1 MCAFTTIPKS
11 LQHREGHFLYR
22 FNVTV
27 ADRGNPPLVTVAL
40 MHVRT
45 ENVNDEAPV
54 FVPTAE
60 YSASACS
67 QYISLNGRVIC
78 RLPKTRWAAL
88 PCCKCRPLTRTGTKS
103 PMCLWIPTGKRVF
116 RTRFSRL
123 IRTRVVKAIYSKKK
137 TKSPIAGLIRLR
149 LDVRPE
155 QLLSLEAPYNLSVL
169 ARDDGSCCARKG
181 NVGQL
186 RHTARALVR
195 LSVAD
200 VNNNKP
206 EFPHCADYSRM
217 ARIEEGQYR
226 VNASP
231 ILRAEAID
239 QVQEFWP

>member
-1 MCAFTTIPKS
+1 M
-11 LQHREGHFLYR
+11 R
-22 FNVTV
+22 
-27 ADRGNPPLVTVAL
+27 
-40 MHVRT
+40 
-45 ENVNDEAPV
+45 
-54 FVPTAE
+54 
-60 YSASACS
+60 
-67 QYISLNGRVIC
+67 
-78 RLPKTRWAAL
+78 
-88 PCCKCRPLTRTGTKS
+88 
-103 PMCLWIPTGKRVF
+103 LWIPTGKRVF

-123 IRTRVVKAIYSKKK
+123 IRTRVIKESIQR
-137 TKSPIAGLIRLR
+137 TKSPTAGLIRLR

-239 QVQEFWP
+239 QVREFLALKIANSNRILAAMAKSTIRSTMAAPSRASLS